1 MGYDFDFGY
10 GAVPNPADIA
20 SQARDLFLVMM
31 GIYFLLM
38 VYSIVAYVMG
48 SLGSYTIA
56 MRRGIKHPWLAFV
69 PFGNLWILGSISDQY
84 QYVSQGQIRSNRK
97 VLLGLQIAGAALGLV
112 VFGIYIKM
120 VLDMFA
126 IIDTNPYMLD
136 MTVAAGSLVG
146 LSLAI
151 VLIGFAALVLA
162 IIQLVFYYIALY
174 NLYAS
179 CLPKC
184 KVVFILLSIL
194 LLSLP
199 DAFLIFGC
207 RKQDRGMPPRKD
219 APVEAIEAAAPVAEP
234 VVEPVEE
241 PVVESVE
248 EPVVETEAEPEVA
261 PEAAPEAE
269 EEAPAAEE

>member
-1 MGYDFDFGY
+1 MGYDFSYGY
-10 GAVPNPADIA
+10 GPALNPADIA

-97 VLLGLQIAGAALGLV
+97 VLLGLQIASAALGLV

-126 IIDTNPYMLD
+126 VIGTNSYMPD
-136 MTVAAGSLVG
+136 MVAAVESVVG

-261 PEAAPEAE
+261 PEAE